1 MLTWKQPRPE
11 DKALFDSF
19 LSSTMRE
26 SYETSFATLYL
37 WRKYTRLEY
46 AIDNGLLILYHY
58 KQDFGSYYHPPYG
71 YKKEDL
77 PEITRMLQAERPT
90 DYLYGEVDEHFALE
104 LKEMLGDTV
113 ELIAD
118 RDDFEY
124 VYLVDDLINLSG
136 RRFHGQKNHCNT
148 FVKLYQP
155 TSTPIVTPQV
165 HADCYQLL
173 QRWKEA
179 KGLEDSEL
187 IAERCAIDEAMVL
200 QEQLQL
206 ESIAVYAEGKV
217 VGFAIGEKLT
227 DEMAVIHFEKADP
240 AYRGAYA
247 YLNQHFLAT
256 NFREQQ
262 FVNRQEDVGEVGLR
276 KVKTEYHPIKMIKKY
291 YIRKAK

>member
-19 LSSTMRE
+19 LSRTVRD

-37 WRKYTRLEY
+37 WRKYTHLEY
-46 AIDNGLLILYHY
+46 AIDQDLLILYHH

-71 YKKEDL
+71 YQKADL
-77 PEITRMLQAERPT
+77 PEITRKLQAERPT
-90 DYLYGEVDEHFALE
+90 DFLYGEVDEHFAFE
-104 LKEMLGDTV
+104 LKEMMGDSI

-124 VYLVDDLINLSG
+124 VYLVEDLINLSG
-136 RRFHGQKNHCNT
+136 RRYHGQKNHCNT
-148 FVKLYQP
+148 FVKRYQP
-155 TSTPIVTPQV
+155 TSTSISTPQV
-165 HADCYQLL
+165 HADCYHLL

-179 KGLEDSEL
+179 KGLADSEL

-206 ESIAVYAEGKV
+206 KSIAVYAEDRV

-227 DEMAVIHFEKADP
+227 EEMAVIHFEKADP
-240 AYRGAYA
+240 TCRGAYA
-247 YLNQHFLAT
+247 YLNQYFLAT
-256 NFREQQ
+256 NFQQ
-262 FVNRQEDVGEVGLR
+262 QRFVNRQEDVGDAGLR
-276 KVKTEYHPIKMIKKY
+276 KVKTEYHPIKMVKKY
-291 YIRKAK
+291 YIRKVN